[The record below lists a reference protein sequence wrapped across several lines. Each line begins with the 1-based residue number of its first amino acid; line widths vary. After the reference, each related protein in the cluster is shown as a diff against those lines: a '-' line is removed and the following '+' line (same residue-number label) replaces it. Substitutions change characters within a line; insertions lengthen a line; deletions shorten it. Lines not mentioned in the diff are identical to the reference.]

1 MVDNAK
7 RTVKCGSIRGPENVE
22 KFPILTNCTK
32 FVTVCK
38 KIPHNFIFI
47 NGVKLKKRQNNV
59 LSKKQAERHISV
71 WSTGGE
77 DLCDPASAAQ
87 WFYSTNQNVSKE
99 LQLSTIIFLLAS
111 DNESLSNL
119 VTYRKIK
126 YVQSCT

>member
-1 MVDNAK
+1 MWRNSQSLQIAPSSSQSV
-7 RTVKCGSIRGPENVE
+7 
-22 KFPILTNCTK
+22 
-32 FVTVCK
+32 K

-119 VTYRKIK
+119 VTYRVTDFTDNGLK
-126 YVQSCT
+126 